1 MFYDNHIFI
10 HNLRLDDN
18 YRRWSISKSW
28 TLDTS
33 RCSVVAREIWIIY
46 DLHLNTDSFRHSFQ
60 HKMEVCYFC
69 VRFLESHMQEYIAR
83 STETIVFSMNHY
95 MDTFPTRLLALWNR
109 SCRTGVSSVVLL
121 YSVRVT
127 NACWILIST
136 SWSAMRTTSRTWPRV
151 VTYMYYTCII

>member
-1 MFYDNHIFI
+1 MKTIYLYTICAFTTTTDVDI
-10 HNLRLDDN
+10 
-18 YRRWSISKSW
+18 KE
-28 TLDTS
+28 LDTWYLALF
-33 RCSVVAREIWIIY
+33 RCCTWNMHHIY
-46 DLHLNTDSFRHSFQ
+46 DLHLNTDSFRHSCQ
-60 HKMEVCYFC
+60 HKMEVCHFC

-109 SCRTGVSSVVLL
+109 SCRTGVSSVVLQ

-127 NACWILIST
+127 NACWIVIST